1 MSASA
6 TTSAVYSNTNGF
18 PMSNGKNLHMDLGRG
33 DLHNR
38 VITVGSV
45 QRAEKI
51 ASFLDSISQ
60 KIISS
65 RGFTTINGLFNDIP
79 VSIVSIGMGVS
90 MMDFFVRE
98 SRAIVDGPMAMVRF
112 GTCGGVS
119 AEANAGKIVV
129 ASHGSGYIHRN
140 VDYFAYS
147 YSDEISRSTLLEPYI
162 TSQISPADERLSQ
175 LVSSE
180 LKKSLNDED
189 IIEGCNVT
197 ADSFYSS
204 QGRIDDNFNDHN
216 HSIIDVIKEKYP
228 LASSMEMET
237 FILLHLAKCSKIQIK
252 ASAAAIVVANRIS
265 GNVIDGNLLD
275 LLEEKGGKAI
285 LIAITSVEL

>member
-1 MSASA
+1 MSA

-18 PMSNGKNLHMDLGRG
+18 PMSNGKNLHMDLGHG

-51 ASFLDSISQ
+51 ASFLDTTTQ
-60 KIISS
+60 KITSS
-65 RGFTTINGLFNDIP
+65 RGFTTINGLFNGIP
-79 VSIVSIGMGVS
+79 VSIVSIGMGIS

-119 AEANAGKIVV
+119 NEANAGKIVV
-129 ASHGSGYIHRN
+129 ASYGSGYIHRN
-140 VDYFAYS
+140 VDYFAYN
-147 YSDEISRSTLLEPYI
+147 YSNDISRSTSLEPYI
-162 TSQISPADERLSQ
+162 TSHISPADEELST
-175 LVSSE
+175 LVSNE
-180 LKKSLNDED
+180 LKKIINDED

-204 QGRIDDNFNDHN
+204 QGRIDDNFNDYN
-216 HSIIDVIKEKYP
+216 HSIIDIIKEKYP
-228 LASSMEMET
+228 SASSMEMET
-237 FILLHLAKCSKIQIK
+237 FNLLHLAKCSKIQIK

-275 LLEEKGGKAI
+275 ALEEKGGKAI
-285 LIAITSVEL
+285 LIAITNIEL

>member
-1 MSASA
+1 MSA

-51 ASFLDSISQ
+51 ASFLDTTTQ
-60 KIISS
+60 KITSS
-65 RGFTTINGLFNDIP
+65 RGFTTINGLFNGIP
-79 VSIVSIGMGVS
+79 VSIVSIGMGIS

-119 AEANAGKIVV
+119 NEANAGKIVV
-129 ASHGSGYIHRN
+129 ASYGSGYIHRN
-140 VDYFAYS
+140 VDYFAYN
-147 YSDEISRSTLLEPYI
+147 YSNDISRSTSLEPYI
-162 TSQISPADERLSQ
+162 TSQISPADEELSA
-175 LVSSE
+175 LVSNE
-180 LKKSLNDED
+180 LKKIINDED

-204 QGRIDDNFNDHN
+204 QGRIDDNFNDYN
-216 HSIIDVIKEKYP
+216 HSIIDIIKEKYP
-228 LASSMEMET
+228 SASSMEMET
-237 FILLHLAKCSKIQIK
+237 FNLLHLAKCSRIQIK

-275 LLEEKGGKAI
+275 ALEEKGGKAI
-285 LIAITSVEL
+285 LIAITNIEL

>member
-1 MSASA
+1 MSA

-51 ASFLDSISQ
+51 ASFLDTTSQ
-60 KIISS
+60 KITSS
-65 RGFTTINGLFNDIP
+65 RGFTTINGLFNGIP
-79 VSIVSIGMGVS
+79 VSIVSIGMGIS

-119 AEANAGKIVV
+119 NEANAGKIVV
-129 ASHGSGYIHRN
+129 ASYGSGYIHRN
-140 VDYFAYS
+140 VDYFAYN
-147 YSDEISRSTLLEPYI
+147 YSNDISRSTSLEPYI
-162 TSQISPADERLSQ
+162 TSQISPADEELSA
-175 LVSSE
+175 LVSNE
-180 LKKSLNDED
+180 LKKIINDED

-204 QGRIDDNFNDHN
+204 QGRIDDNFNDYN
-216 HSIIDVIKEKYP
+216 HSIIDIIKEKYP
-228 LASSMEMET
+228 SASSMEMET
-237 FILLHLAKCSKIQIK
+237 FNLLHLAKCSRIQIK

-275 LLEEKGGKAI
+275 ALEEKGGKAI
-285 LIAITSVEL
+285 LIAITNIEL